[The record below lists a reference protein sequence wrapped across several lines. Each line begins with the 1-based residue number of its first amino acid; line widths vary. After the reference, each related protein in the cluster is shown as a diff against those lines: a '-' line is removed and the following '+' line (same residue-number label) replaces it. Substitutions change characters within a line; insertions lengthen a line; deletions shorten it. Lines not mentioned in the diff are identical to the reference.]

1 MTDRLVPSCAWLLK
15 AVMLFALLESMS
27 MYCGVKHICTVLGV
41 RRGFDLLT
49 EHSFFRLDSG
59 TLCLPQNKIWFSP
72 SSERTALVEGGVI
85 WEMCQREICQLQTF
99 LLQLLTVGDTF
110 HF

>member
-1 MTDRLVPSCAWLLK
+1 
-15 AVMLFALLESMS
+15 MLFDLLESMS
-27 MYCGVKHICTVLGV
+27 MYCSVKHICTVLGV
-41 RRGFDLLT
+41 RRGFDLLP
-49 EHSFFRLDSG
+49 EHLFFRLDSG

-72 SSERTALVEGGVI
+72 SSERTALVERGVI
-85 WEMCQREICQLQTF
+85 WKMCQREWLFCQLQTF